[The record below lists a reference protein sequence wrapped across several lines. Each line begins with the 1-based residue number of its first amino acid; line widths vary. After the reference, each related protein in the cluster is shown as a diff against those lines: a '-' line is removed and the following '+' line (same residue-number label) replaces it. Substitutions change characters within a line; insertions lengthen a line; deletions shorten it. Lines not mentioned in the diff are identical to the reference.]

1 MMACGV
7 VVGWT
12 YLRFY
17 QSRGKGMRGDM
28 SENFSA
34 ATLFPKPLRFVNKK
48 NYKGYCGYS
57 YFSYHCKLIFSID
70 RTIKLLNCFSLPG
83 QQ

>member
-48 NYKGYCGYS
+48 TTKATAAIV
-57 YFSYHCKLIFSID
+57 IFRI
-70 RTIKLLNCFSLPG
+70 TAN
-83 QQ
+83 

>member
-34 ATLFPKPLRFVNKK
+34 ATLFPKPLRFVNKITTK
-48 NYKGYCGYS
+48 PTAAIV
-57 YFSYHCKLIFSID
+57 IFRI
-70 RTIKLLNCFSLPG
+70 TAN
-83 QQ
+83 